1 MGDAVMREALKNRTA
16 GDRQQ
21 DNGLGIHRF
30 FSEDQFAR
38 LEELMYPKRAEKG
51 SYLFWEGDPA
61 GKLFYLRSGKVKLR
75 KSTAEGKDF
84 TLSIMQAGD
93 LIWEPENGLSS
104 VHTFS
109 GEVLEDAELGVVQ
122 WKDLEI
128 LLYRY
133 GDFAVRFMNWMAIAQ
148 RVSESKFRD
157 LLLFG
162 KPGALASTLIR
173 MANSY
178 GVATSEG
185 IKIALK
191 LTHSEFADLI
201 GTSRESVNRML
212 NGLKDEGIIDIRQ
225 GRILILRL
233 DALREICHC
242 PTCPACPKEI
252 CRI

>member
-1 MGDAVMREALKNRTA
+1 MGEALKKKAA
-16 GDRQQ
+16 GERQQ
-21 DNGLGIHRF
+21 DNGLGIRRF
-30 FSEDQFAR
+30 FSEDQFGR

-51 SYLFWEGDPA
+51 SSLFWEGDSA
-61 GKLFYLRSGKVKLR
+61 GKLYYLRSGKVKLR
-75 KSTAEGKDF
+75 KSTDEGKDF

-109 GEVLEDAELGVVQ
+109 AEVLEEAELGVVQ

-133 GDFAVRFMNWMAIAQ
+133 GDFAVKFMNWMAIAQ

-173 MANSY
+173 MANTY
-178 GVATSEG
+178 GIATDEG
-185 IKIALK
+185 IKITLK
-191 LTHSEFADLI
+191 LTHTEIADLI

-212 NGLKDEGIIDIRQ
+212 NGFKEEGIIDIRQ
-225 GRILILRL
+225 GRIYVLQLN
-233 DALREICHC
+233 ALREICHC
-242 PTCPACPKEI
+242 PTCPGCPKEI

>member
-1 MGDAVMREALKNRTA
+1 MGDAVMSRALKKRVAGERT
-16 GDRQQ
+16 QE
-21 DNGLGIHRF
+21 NELGIHRF

-38 LEELMYPKRAEKG
+38 IEELMYPKHAEKG
-51 SYLFWEGDPA
+51 SYLFWEGEQA
-61 GKLFYLRSGKVKLR
+61 GKLYYVRSGKVKLR

-84 TLSIMQAGD
+84 MLSVMQPGD
-93 LIWEPENGLSS
+93 LIWEPENGLTK
-104 VHTFS
+104 VHSFS
-109 GEVLEDAELGVVQ
+109 AEVLEEAELGVVQ
-122 WKDLEI
+122 WRDLEI

-173 MANSY
+173 MANTY
-178 GVATSEG
+178 GIATAEG
-185 IKIALK
+185 IKITLK
-191 LTHSEFADLI
+191 LTHSEIADMI

-212 NGLKDEGIIDIRQ
+212 NGLKEEGVIDIRQ
-225 GRILILRL
+225 GRIYVLQLN
-233 DALREICHC
+233 ALREICHC
-242 PTCPACPKEI
+242 PTCPGCPKEI